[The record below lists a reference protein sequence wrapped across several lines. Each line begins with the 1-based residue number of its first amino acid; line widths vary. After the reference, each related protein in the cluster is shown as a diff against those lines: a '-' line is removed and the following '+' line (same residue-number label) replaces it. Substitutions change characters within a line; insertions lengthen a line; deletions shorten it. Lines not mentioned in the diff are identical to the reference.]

1 MLNPEVMNKLE
12 NIREQEQKDD
22 RKNTLQGIQN

>member
-1 MLNPEVMNKLE
+1 MLNPEVMNKLG